1 MSLTNVGARLGLYV
15 CDLVKLGEA
24 VGSCVGVFLLLSGA
38 LLLFEL
44 VDSTNK
50 ILSIEYAIVGFP
62 VGLADL
68 KEVVA
73 RKVGFLDL
81 ADGVKLGFLDAV
93 VEGII
98 VVFFE
103 TTSDGEKVETIL
115 VLVGITDG
123 ALDRGV
129 KLGFLDAVVE
139 GIIVVFFETTSDG
152 EKVETI
158 LVLVGITDG
167 ALDRGLKLGFLDAI
181 VEGIIVVFFETA
193 CDGEK
198 VETILVLVGI
208 TDGDRTIGAAE
219 LCRSLNEDVADKISV
234 DFLEGSEV
242 ETFSVAR
249 NFTFCEVSVLNISAA
264 VKILK

>member
-15 CDLVKLGEA
+15 FDFIKLGEA
-24 VGSCVGVFLLLSGA
+24 VGSCVGTFLLLSGA
-38 LLLFEL
+38 LLLLEL
-44 VDSTNK
+44 VDATNK
-50 ILSIEYAIVGFP
+50 IASIEYAIVGFP

-129 KLGFLDAVVE
+129 KLGFLEAILE

-152 EKVETI
+152 EKV
-158 LVLVGITDG
+158 G
-167 ALDRGLKLGFLDAI
+167 
-181 VEGIIVVFFETA
+181 
-193 CDGEK
+193 
-198 VETILVLVGI
+198 TILVLVGI

-219 LCRSLNEDVADKISV
+219 LCRYLNEEVADKISV

-249 NFTFCEVSVLNISAA
+249 NFTSCEVSVLNISAA

>member
-73 RKVGFLDL
+73 EEGRKVGFFDL

-103 TTSDGEKVETIL
+103 TASDGEKVETIL

-123 ALDRGV
+123 DL
-129 KLGFLDAVVE
+129 
-139 GIIVVFFETTSDG
+139 
-152 EKVETI
+152 
-158 LVLVGITDG
+158 
-167 ALDRGLKLGFLDAI
+167 
-181 VEGIIVVFFETA
+181 
-193 CDGEK
+193 
-198 VETILVLVGI
+198 
-208 TDGDRTIGAAE
+208 TIGAAE

>member
-15 CDLVKLGEA
+15 FDFIKLGEA

-73 RKVGFLDL
+73 EEGRKVGFFDL

-103 TTSDGEKVETIL
+103 T
-115 VLVGITDG
+115 
-123 ALDRGV
+123 A
-129 KLGFLDAVVE
+129 
-139 GIIVVFFETTSDG
+139 SDG

-249 NFTFCEVSVLNISAA
+249 NFTSCEVSVLNISAA